1 MRILLAD
8 DHTLIRE
15 TLGAFLKILD
25 PDVEVFESAGLK
37 EADAVAA
44 REPNLDLII
53 LDLMMPERTV
63 RSGSSIW

>member
-1 MRILLAD
+1 MKPWA
-8 DHTLIRE
+8 
-15 TLGAFLKILD
+15 AFLKILD